1 MDDILTIGWG
11 INQLRLEIN
20 NNDTWNH
27 ENEMAINKKKL
38 GIIFLEIGKNNRIN
52 KKYRKLNID
61 NYPIINK
68 YKYLGTMIDNNLNL
82 KANT

>member
-1 MDDILTIGWG
+1 
-11 INQLRLEIN
+11 
-20 NNDTWNH
+20 
-27 ENEMAINKKKL
+27 MAINKKKL